1 MGALF
6 SKSIC
11 SYSFFLTI
19 SQVIFACMCIMNVIL
34 YVNKQSDRYS
44 VNSFL
49 EQKVKMAE
57 KYLGKARHYK
67 RGNEL
72 LWKYRD
78 IVLDDY
84 GNIVLDDDGSLVWLN
99 LRWKGCNDTAW
110 WTKAYKDY
118 ELCKGRDGKTYR
130 IDFTNC
136 NVYEVVSE

>member
-19 SQVIFACMCIMNVIL
+19 SQVIFVCMCIMNVIL
-34 YVNKQSDRYS
+34 YVNKRSDRYS

-84 GNIVLDDDGSLVWLN
+84 GNIVLDDDDSLVWLN
-99 LRWKGCNDTAW
+99 LRWTGYNNRAW
-110 WTKAYKDY
+110 LTKWYKNY

>member
-34 YVNKQSDRYS
+34 YVNKRSDRYS

-99 LRWKGCNDTAW
+99 LRWTGYNNRAWLTKWYKKTTSFARAGTARRTASTSLTATY
-110 WTKAYKDY
+110 TKW
-118 ELCKGRDGKTYR
+118 
-130 IDFTNC
+130 
-136 NVYEVVSE
+136 

>member
-1 MGALF
+1 MR
-6 SKSIC
+6 
-11 SYSFFLTI
+11 
-19 SQVIFACMCIMNVIL
+19 IMNVIL
-34 YVNKQSDRYS
+34 YVNKRSDRYS

-72 LWKYRD
+72 FWKYRD

-84 GNIVLDDDGSLVWLN
+84 GNIVLDDDGSLVLLN
-99 LRWKGCNDTAW
+99 LRWTGYNDRAWLTKG
-110 WTKAYKDY
+110 YKDC
-118 ELCKGRDGKTYR
+118 ELCRDKDGKTYR

>member
-1 MGALF
+1 
-6 SKSIC
+6 
-11 SYSFFLTI
+11 
-19 SQVIFACMCIMNVIL
+19 MCIMNVIL
-34 YVNKQSDRYS
+34 YVNKRSDRYS

-49 EQKVKMAE
+49 EQKVKMTE
-57 KYLGKARHYK
+57 KYIGKARQYK
-67 RGNEL
+67 RDNHL
-72 LWKYRD
+72 FWKYRD

-99 LRWKGCNDTAW
+99 LRWTGYNNRAW
-110 WTKAYKDY
+110 LTKWYKNY